1 MERIVESFCLL
12 AMILTDIPKG
22 SFQFLFLRKLLHPES
37 SQKAA
42 STLSA
47 LKKIGMR
54 LPNLSHKLAESSA
67 SSIDRATGI
76 AVPEP

>member
-1 MERIVESFCLL
+1 MERLVGSFGLL

-22 SFQFLFLRKLLHPES
+22 SFQFLFLRKLLRPES

-42 STLSA
+42 STSSA

-67 SSIDRATGI
+67 SSINRATGI